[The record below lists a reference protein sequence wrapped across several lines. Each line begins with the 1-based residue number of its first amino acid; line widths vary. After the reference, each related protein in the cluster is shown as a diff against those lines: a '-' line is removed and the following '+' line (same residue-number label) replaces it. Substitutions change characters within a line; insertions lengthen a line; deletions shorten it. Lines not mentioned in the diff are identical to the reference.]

1 MRVLWGGALA
11 WLHAQEPKVGTTAR
25 RQQQQA
31 WNCRMPGGEGSYVT
45 PHTQTLHCCCLL
57 LRPVLPHPPAH
68 PHTRAQVQK
77 VTDAVKLVKEARPD
91 LMVEGPLQYD
101 AAIDPA
107 VAAVKI
113 KTPSEVAGRATVFIF
128 PDLNTGNNT
137 YKAVQQV
144 WVCGGV
150 KWEEGVLC
158 RPRGGEDGGAAA
170 LCAGV
175 VLQGAIATSQ
185 ADKRSVMN
193 D

>member
-1 MRVLWGGALA
+1 
-11 WLHAQEPKVGTTAR
+11 
-25 RQQQQA
+25 
-31 WNCRMPGGEGSYVT
+31 MPGGKGSYVT
-45 PHTQTLHCCCLL
+45 PHMPFPFHWCCFL
-57 LRPVLPHPPAH
+57 LRPVLHHPPTH
-68 PHTRAQVQK
+68 PLTHTRAQVQK

-144 WVCGGV
+144 WVGGRG
-150 KWEEGVLC
+150 EGGGGAQ
-158 RPRGGEDGGAAA
+158 PRGEAGAGKGV
-170 LCAGV
+170 AGV
-175 VLQGAIATSQ
+175 CLQSAIAASQ
-185 ADKRSVMN
+185 ADKRSVMS